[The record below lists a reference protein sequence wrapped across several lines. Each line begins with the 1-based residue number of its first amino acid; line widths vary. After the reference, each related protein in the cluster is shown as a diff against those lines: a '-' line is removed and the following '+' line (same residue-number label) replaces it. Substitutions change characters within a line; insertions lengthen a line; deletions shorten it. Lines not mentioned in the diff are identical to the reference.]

1 MSTPRPAR
9 PSGWVLGHVAGAP
22 VVLAPSWLVAVAV
35 LTFLYAPAVQGLTGL
50 PRSATYAVAA
60 VSVVLLFASV
70 LVHELAH
77 GLVARA
83 RGQQP
88 QAFVLTLMGG
98 HTTFGA
104 AAPTAATAALVAVVG
119 PVSNL
124 VLAAG
129 FLLAAHVST
138 GGHLLPALADA
149 DGRVLEVLMGGDGT
163 VLTALLLA
171 GATTNAFVGAFNL
184 VPGLPLDGGRVLEAA
199 VWAGTGDRHRGAVV
213 AGWVGRVVAV
223 GVPAVALARPFLEGR
238 EPSLWSVGWSA
249 LLGAFLWA
257 GASGAIRG
265 ARTGRV
271 VEALSVRLVGRPAV
285 AVGAQ
290 SSLAH
295 ARAAARGAGAQEVVV
310 VGPDGRPAAYVDHE
324 ADARVPDALADA
336 TTVGAVCSPL
346 PVGAVVDG
354 SLVGEPFLQALGAAT
369 EHAPVVAAVVDGEV
383 VALVRTADVLAA
395 LRS

>member
-1 MSTPRPAR
+1 MSTPRRAR
-9 PSGWVLGHVAGAP
+9 PSGWVVGHVAGAP

-50 PRSATYAVAA
+50 PRTATYLVAA
-60 VSVVLLFASV
+60 ASVVLLFASV

-88 QAFVLTLMGG
+88 QEFVLTLMGG

-104 AAPTAATAALVAVVG
+104 AAATPATSALVAVAG
-119 PVSNL
+119 PLSNL

-129 FLLAAHVST
+129 LLLVAHVRT
-138 GGHLLPALADA
+138 GGHLLPALTAA
-149 DGRVLEVLMGGDGT
+149 GGHLLEVLARGDGT
-163 VLTALLLA
+163 VLTALLLV

-213 AGWVGRVVAV
+213 AGWAGRLVAV
-223 GVPAVALARPFLEGR
+223 AVPLVALARPFLEGR

-257 GASGAIRG
+257 GASAAVRG
-265 ARTGRV
+265 ARTGRA
-271 VEALSVRLVGRPAV
+271 VEALSVRTVGRPAV
-285 AVGAQ
+285 AVGAAA
-290 SSLAH
+290 SLAD
-295 ARAAARGAGAQEVVV
+295 ARAAARAAGVTEVVV
-310 VGPDGRPAAYVDHE
+310 VDPEGRPAAYVDHE
-324 ADARVPDALADA
+324 ADARVPEALAAA

-354 SLVGEPFLQALGAAT
+354 ALEGERLLQALGAAT
-369 EHAPVVAAVVDGEV
+369 AHAPVVAAVVDGRV
-383 VALVRTADVLAA
+383 VALVRTADVVAA